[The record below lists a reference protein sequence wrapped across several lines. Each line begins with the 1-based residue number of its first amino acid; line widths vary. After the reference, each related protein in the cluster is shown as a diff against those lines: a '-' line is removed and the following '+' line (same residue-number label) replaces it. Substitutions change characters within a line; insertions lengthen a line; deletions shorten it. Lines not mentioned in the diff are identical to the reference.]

1 MSLPATLTQS
11 NLPILHE
18 AGSHA
23 SDRFIEFFTARI
35 RNPNTRRAYLKA
47 AVRFLDWCQQMDLAL
62 VDIESVHVA
71 TYIEGLQQNL
81 AKSSVKLHLSAIRH
95 LFDWLVIGH
104 VLTINPATAV
114 RGPKLSTKTGKTPV
128 MSADQARELLDS
140 IDGGKIGDLRD
151 RALIAALTYTA
162 GRIGAVL
169 NLKVKDYHPQ
179 GKTWFLNLHEK
190 GGKFHPVPCHH
201 KLVEYLD
208 AYINAAGIAGDK
220 NAPLFRTLERKKGRP
235 LSSKALAQA
244 ETYQMLKRRA
254 KKAGIIVD
262 INNHTFR
269 ATAITT
275 LLQNGAEL
283 EQAQALANHA
293 DVRTTRLYDRR
304 KHDATQAIV
313 EKIDI

>member
-179 GKTWFLNLHEK
+179 GHVVRSCAFVMGSPT
-190 GGKFHPVPCHH
+190 PC
-201 KLVEYLD
+201 LL
-208 AYINAAGIAGDK
+208 
-220 NAPLFRTLERKKGRP
+220 
-235 LSSKALAQA
+235 
-244 ETYQMLKRRA
+244 
-254 KKAGIIVD
+254 
-262 INNHTFR
+262 TFP
-269 ATAITT
+269 
-275 LLQNGAEL
+275 G
-283 EQAQALANHA
+283 
-293 DVRTTRLYDRR
+293 
-304 KHDATQAIV
+304 
-313 EKIDI
+313 

>member
-1 MSLPATLTQS
+1 MSLPANLKQT

-18 AGSHA
+18 AGSDA

-47 AVRFLDWCQQMDLAL
+47 ATQFLGWCGQMDLAL

-95 LFDWLVIGH
+95 LFDWLVIGQ
-104 VLTINPATAV
+104 VLTINPATVV
-114 RGPKLSTKTGKTPV
+114 RGPKLSTKVGKTPV
-128 MSADQARELLDS
+128 MTAGQARELLDS
-140 IDGGKIGDLRD
+140 IDGDKIGDLRD
-151 RALIAALTYTA
+151 KALIAALTYTA
-162 GRIGAVL
+162 GRIGAIL
-169 NLKVKDYHPQ
+169 GLRVKDYHPQ
-179 GKTWFLNLHEK
+179 GKTWFVNLHEK

-208 AYINAAGIAGDK
+208 IYIHAAGIADDK

-235 LSSKALAQA
+235 LSNKALAQA
-244 ETYQMLKRRA
+244 ETYLMLKRRA
-254 KKAGIIVD
+254 KKAGIIVE

-275 LLQNGAEL
+275 LLENGAEL

-304 KHDATQAIV
+304 QHAATQAIV